1 MAQCGRRARNVR
13 TLQAGDSA
21 AGYCGRATSAES
33 GGGDARAESTRNAY
47 CAGSGAFENTHRRCP
62 ASSPRFGIFQPYAYA
77 RRVGWAGSTMGGGI
91 SRNLDRARE
100 RANHLSSDEEDDD
113 EHFLMPKMWINRS
126 LHKLA
131 NGEFMEPYQTQQELR
146 KCCRWCHDCHDDA
159 LSLLCLCRRYA
170 ACYSALACSLS
181 TAAGQMPCV
190 ARVFKNGWPGCE
202 SMGTEAVFAKHLMT
216 CLRIRMNAATAS
228 T

>member
-1 MAQCGRRARNVR
+1 
-13 TLQAGDSA
+13 
-21 AGYCGRATSAES
+21 
-33 GGGDARAESTRNAY
+33 
-47 CAGSGAFENTHRRCP
+47 
-62 ASSPRFGIFQPYAYA
+62 
-77 RRVGWAGSTMGGGI
+77 MGGGI

-113 EHFLMPKMWINRS
+113 EHFLMPKIWINRS

-170 ACYSALACSLS
+170 ACFPGARLLS
-181 TAAGQMPCV
+181 AGQMPCV
-190 ARVFKNGWPGCE
+190 ARVFINGWPGCE
-202 SMGTEAVFAKHLMT
+202 SMGTEADFATHLMT
-216 CLRIRMNAATAS
+216 CLSIRMNAATAS